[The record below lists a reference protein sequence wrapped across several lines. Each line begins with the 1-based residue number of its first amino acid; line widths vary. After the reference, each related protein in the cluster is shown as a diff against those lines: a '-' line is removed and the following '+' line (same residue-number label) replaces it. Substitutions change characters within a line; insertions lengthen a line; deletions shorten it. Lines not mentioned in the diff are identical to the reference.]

1 MSEPTT
7 EEIIAW
13 LLKEAKYAARSSEVG
28 ARRLRIA
35 AERLRETLP
44 EKQDHTIEATAS
56 EKGSFLP

>member
-44 EKQDHTIEATAS
+44 EKQEQ
-56 EKGSFLP
+56 P